1 MDSLEKGQEVSD
13 NAGVSGEQDLQSD
26 TLDELTAAVNYR
38 NVLVRLSLPWL
49 GEHAVEIGSGN
60 GDYASAWAAE
70 GQRLTVTE
78 ALDSRLQLLR
88 DRFSDEA
95 LVDVEE
101 LWLPTDQEAT
111 YSAAVA
117 YNVLE
122 HIEDDI
128 AALAS
133 MRRLVRVGGHVVII
147 VPAFELGMS
156 DFDRKIGHFRRYRT
170 GMVKERMREAGLEPV
185 SVRYINFAGLIM
197 WVILVRGL
205 RRAPR
210 NSAALRLYD
219 RLVVP
224 LVAGVE
230 SRVHFPF
237 GQSVFAVG
245 RRLAD

>member
-1 MDSLEKGQEVSD
+1 VGSLEKGQEVSD
-13 NAGVSGEQDLQSD
+13 NAGLSGEQDLQSD

-38 NVLVRLSLPWL
+38 NVLVRLGLPWL

-60 GDYASAWAAE
+60 GDYASEWAAE

-78 ALDSRLQLLR
+78 ALDSRLRLLR
-88 DRFSDEA
+88 DRFSDEP

-101 LWLPTDQEAT
+101 LWLPTDKEAS

-122 HIEDDI
+122 HIEDDV

-185 SVRYINFAGLIM
+185 SVRYINFVGLIM

-224 LVAGVE
+224 LVAGLE
-230 SRVHFPF
+230 SRVQFPF

-245 RRLAD
+245 ERLAD

>member
-1 MDSLEKGQEVSD
+1 LERGQEVSD

-60 GDYASAWAAE
+60 GDYASEWAGE

-78 ALDSRLQLLR
+78 ALDSRIQLLR
-88 DRFSDEA
+88 DRFADEP

-101 LWLPTDQEAT
+101 LWLPTDREAT

-170 GMVKERMREAGLEPV
+170 GMVKEKMREAGLEPV
-185 SVRYINFAGLIM
+185 SVRYINFVGLIM

-224 LVAGVE
+224 LVADLE

-245 RRLAD
+245 ERLAD

>member
-1 MDSLEKGQEVSD
+1 ME
-13 NAGVSGEQDLQSD
+13 NAGVVGEQGLQTD

-38 NVLVRLSLPWL
+38 GVLVGLARPYL

-60 GDYASAWAAE
+60 GDYASSWAAL

-78 ALDSRLQLLR
+78 ALESRLAFLR
-88 DRFSDEA
+88 ERFAAEPLID
-95 LVDVEE
+95 VDE
-101 LWLPTDQEAT
+101 LWLPAEKDSE
-111 YSAAVA
+111 YSAAIA

-122 HIEDDI
+122 HIEDDV

-133 MRRLVRVGGHVVII
+133 MRRLVRVGGHVTII
-147 VPAFELGMS
+147 VPAFEIGMS

-170 GMVKERMREAGLEPV
+170 TEVAEKMRQAGLEPV
-185 SVRYINFAGLIM
+185 SVRYINFVGLLM
-197 WVILVRGL
+197 WILLVRVL
-205 RRAPR
+205 HQAPR

-219 RLVVP
+219 RFVVP
-224 LVAGVE
+224 LVASLE
-230 SRVHFPF
+230 SKIKLPF